1 MVRDVAYYNSLTEQ
15 IIGCAYSVGNV
26 LGEGFL
32 EKVYENALAHEL
44 EKTGLKVSRQESV
57 KVFYDGIVVG
67 DYFVDL
73 IVDEEIIIELKA
85 VKNIDNSHLAQCINY
100 LKATGKKLAL
110 LINFGNSRVQVKR
123 VINTK
128 QVSSSIA

>member
-1 MVRDVAYYNSLTEQ
+1 MVRDVAYYDSLTEQ

-44 EKTGLKVSRQESV
+44 EKTGLKVSRQKPI
-57 KVFYDGIVVG
+57 KVFYDGVVVG

-85 VKNIDNSHLAQCINY
+85 VKNIDNSHLAQCLNY
-100 LKATGKKLAL
+100 LKATDKKLAL
-110 LINFGNSRVQVKR
+110 LINFGSSRVQVKR
-123 VINTK
+123 IINTK
-128 QVSSSIA
+128 

>member
-15 IIGCAYSVGNV
+15 IIGCAYSVANV

-128 QVSSSIA
+128 QVSSSA

>member
-73 IVDEEIIIELKA
+73 IVDEKIIIELKA

-128 QVSSSIA
+128 QVSSSA

>member
-1 MVRDVAYYNSLTEQ
+1 MVRDVVYHDSLTEQ

-44 EKTGLKVSRQESV
+44 EKTGLKVSRQEPI
-57 KVFYDGIVVG
+57 KVFYDGVVVG

-128 QVSSSIA
+128 QVSSSA